1 MLVSH
6 TTWYQSPLTNGK
18 CINSKNW
25 TMLVQ
30 AILVA
35 SIQWWFYLSQPNEPF
50 PLPPTKPNTTIL
62 TQQQTNKQTNH
73 NHKKKEINISAKN
86 SDNASDWYRCGMIIV
101 MIWWIEGSSPNKDGT
116 LFPGFSCKTFR
127 NVEMLM
133 SPVTKYQ
140 STSTNGRGKNI
151 KKMTNVGSHG
161 LGNSGDWYLMIIL
174 VLINWRSFFSHI

>member
-1 MLVSH
+1 MNNVGAGNSGGQYSMMVLFVSTQWTLPTPPNQTQHHH
-6 TTWYQSPLTNGK
+6 TH
-18 CINSKNW
+18 
-25 TMLVQ
+25 
-30 AILVA
+30 
-35 SIQWWFYLSQPNEPF
+35 
-50 PLPPTKPNTTIL
+50 PT
-62 TQQQTNKQTNH
+62 TNKQTNKRTTTI
-73 NHKKKEINISAKN
+73 KKKEINISAKN

>member
-1 MLVSH
+1 
-6 TTWYQSPLTNGK
+6 
-18 CINSKNW
+18 
-25 TMLVQ
+25 
-30 AILVA
+30 
-35 SIQWWFYLSQPNEPF
+35 
-50 PLPPTKPNTTIL
+50 
-62 TQQQTNKQTNH
+62 
-73 NHKKKEINISAKN
+73 
-86 SDNASDWYRCGMIIV
+86 

-174 VLINWRSFFSHI
+174 VLINWGSLFFDFQPFAILWVAVTGLDEEEGGHECPECPVAARKGY